1 MTDSDTGPEAGPC
14 EEFPSR
20 EYRGQADVEHVDVDA
35 ILEDIATLDVR
46 TWRYTAEDGGTVERV
61 GPAAEE
67 FYETVG
73 LWEDAD
79 RAVAGDANGVALAAI
94 QALARTVEQ
103 QDERI
108 ERQAHRIEAQRE
120 TIAEQR
126 DDLESLRATVESI
139 VSGLV
144 ALRGEAL
151 DDRTP

>member
-1 MTDSDTGPEAGPC
+1 MTDSDDTRDTGPPVA
-14 EEFPSR
+14 FPSR
-20 EYRGQADVEHVDVDA
+20 RQHGDAEVEHVDVDA
-35 ILEDIATLDVR
+35 ILDDVGTLDVR

-79 RAVAGDANGVALAAI
+79 RAAGDADGVALAAI
-94 QALARTVEQ
+94 QGLTAVVETQ
-103 QDERI
+103 RERLDTQ
-108 ERQAHRIEAQRE
+108 ERRIEAQRE

-126 DDLESLRATVESI
+126 DDLESLRSTVESI